1 MANENL
7 NRIGVVSSVDTET
20 GKVRVVFPDM
30 DDMVSPEL
38 PLLTTG
44 TGWGLSNA
52 MPEPGDNV
60 ACIFLGNGRPDG
72 VCLGALY
79 DGSYDMPADQSQR
92 GIYFEDGSYVYFD
105 KNTGSIEVNAV
116 GTVNVQAKAVSIK
129 AESVQMNGESVTIQA
144 KAVSVN
150 ADTVQINSKSFS
162 VDAPSVRMNSNVT
175 VVGKLDVLNQ
185 EIGGS

>member
-1 MANENL
+1 MAADEL
-7 NRIGVVSSVDTET
+7 VRIGVVSSVDTDT
-20 GKVRVVFPDM
+20 GMVRVVFPDM
-30 DDMVSPEL
+30 SDMVSPEL

-60 ACIFLGNGRPDG
+60 LCVFRGGGRTDG
-72 VCLGALY
+72 FCLGALY

-116 GTVNVQAKAVSIK
+116 GAVNVQAKAVSIQ
-129 AESVQMNGESVTIQA
+129 ADSVQITAQTVEI
-144 KAVSVN
+144 KASSVN
-150 ADTVQINSKSFS
+150 IN
-162 VDAPSVRMNSNVT
+162 APAVRFGGNVT
-175 VVGKLDVLNQ
+175 VVGSVKELN
-185 EIGGS
+185 EPIEGE

>member
-20 GKVRVVFPDM
+20 GKVRVIFPDM

-60 ACIFLGNGRPDG
+60 VCIFLGNGKPDG

-92 GIYFEDGSYVYFD
+92 GIYFEDGSYAYFD
-105 KNTGSIEVNAV
+105 RNTGSIVVNAV
-116 GTVNVQAKAVSIK
+116 GAVNVQAKAVNIK
-129 AESVQMNGESVTIQA
+129 AESVQITAQTVEI
-144 KAVSVN
+144 KASSVN
-150 ADTVQINSKSFS
+150 IN
-162 VDAPSVRMNSNVT
+162 APAVRFGGNVT
-175 VVGKLDVLNQ
+175 VVGSVKELN
-185 EIGGS
+185 EPIEGE

>member
-7 NRIGVVSSVDTET
+7 NRIGVVSSVDTDT

-60 ACIFLGNGRPDG
+60 ACIFIGNGRPDG

-105 KNTGSIEVNAV
+105 KTTGSIEINAV
-116 GTVNVQAKAVSIK
+116 GSVNVQAKDVSIK
-129 AESVQMNGESVTIQA
+129 AESVQINGESVTMQA
-144 KAVSVN
+144 KTVSVN
-150 ADTVQINSKSFS
+150 AETVQINGKSFS
-162 VDAPSVRMNSNVT
+162 IDAPSVRMNSNVT

-185 EIGGS
+185 EIGGG

>member
-1 MANENL
+1 MANEKL

-60 ACIFLGNGRPDG
+60 ACIFIGNGRPDG

-92 GIYFEDGSYVYFD
+92 GIYFEDGSHVYFD
-105 KNTGSIEVNAV
+105 KTTGSIEINAV
-116 GTVNVQAKAVSIK
+116 GAVNVQAKTVSIQ
-129 AESVQMNGESVTIQA
+129 ADSVQITAQTVEINAS
-144 KAVSVN
+144 SVN
-150 ADTVQINSKSFS
+150 IN
-162 VDAPSVRMNSNVT
+162 APAVRFGGNVT
-175 VVGKLDVLNQ
+175 VVGSVTELN
-185 EIGGS
+185 EPIGGA